1 MQVQYKFSDT
11 EVKKL
16 LKENFMILY
25 DTREQQNQHILDYL
39 DKKKVP
45 YKKQKLDEG
54 DYTAIIKAREDM
66 GISRDLYFNIAIERK
81 NSVDEL
87 AGNLGEKRDDYRDD
101 IRLER
106 ELKRARQKGTM
117 IYLIVEDKNGMENIE
132 NGNYRSQYSPKA
144 FEGKLASIE
153 INYLKGIRF
162 ISKADAGRE
171 ILKILWYSVMEA
183 LKEKT
188 PDVEAAEGMN

>member
-1 MQVQYKFSDT
+1 MQVQYRFKDI
-11 EVKKL
+11 EIQKL

-25 DTREQQNQHILDYL
+25 DTREQQNQHILDYFN
-39 DKKKVP
+39 KKKIQA
-45 YKKQKLDEG
+45 KKQKIDEG
-54 DYTAIIKAREDM
+54 DYTAIITKREDM
-66 GISRDLYFNIAIERK
+66 GINRDLYFNIAVERK

-117 IYLIVEDKNGMENIE
+117 VYLLIEDKDGMENIQK
-132 NGNYRSQYSPKA
+132 GNYRSQYSSKA
-144 FEGKLASIE
+144 FEAKLASIE

-162 ISKADAGRE
+162 VDKAESGRT
-171 ILKILWYSVMEA
+171 ILKLLYYSVMEA

-188 PDVEAAEGMN
+188 DDIKAEIS

>member
-1 MQVQYKFSDT
+1 MQVQYRFKDI
-11 EVKKL
+11 EIQKL

-25 DTREQQNQHILDYL
+25 DTREQQNQHILDYFN
-39 DKKKVP
+39 KKKIQA
-45 YKKQKLDEG
+45 KKQKIDEG
-54 DYTAIIKAREDM
+54 DYTAIITKREDM
-66 GISRDLYFNIAIERK
+66 GIKRDLYFNIAVERK

-117 IYLIVEDKNGMENIE
+117 VYLLIEDKDGMENIQK
-132 NGNYRSQYSPKA
+132 GNYRSQYSSKA
-144 FEGKLASIE
+144 FEAKLASIE

-162 ISKADAGRE
+162 VDKAESGRT
-171 ILKILWYSVMEA
+171 ILKLLYYSVMEA

-188 PDVEAAEGMN
+188 DDIKAEIS

>member
-1 MQVQYKFSDT
+1 MQVQYRFKDI
-11 EVKKL
+11 EIQKL

-25 DTREQQNQHILDYL
+25 DTREQQNQHILDYFN
-39 DKKKVP
+39 KKKIQV
-45 YKKQKLDEG
+45 KKQKIDEG
-54 DYTAIIKAREDM
+54 DYTAIITKREDM
-66 GISRDLYFNIAIERK
+66 GINRDIYFNIAVERK

-117 IYLIVEDKNGMENIE
+117 VYLLIEDKDGMENIQK
-132 NGNYRSQYSPKA
+132 GNYRSQYSSKA
-144 FEGKLASIE
+144 FEAKLASIE

-162 ISKADAGRE
+162 VDKTEAGRT
-171 ILKILWYSVMEA
+171 ILKLLYYSVMEA

-188 PDVEAAEGMN
+188 DDVKAEIS

>member
-1 MQVQYKFSDT
+1 MQVQYRFTDT
-11 EVKKL
+11 EVQKL

-39 DKKKVP
+39 DKKKVV

-54 DYTAIIKAREDM
+54 DYTAIIKARPEM
-66 GISRDLYFNIAIERK
+66 GLSRDLYFNIAVERK

-106 ELKRARQKGTM
+106 ELKRAKQRGTM
-117 IYLIVEDKNGMENIE
+117 VYLLVEDKDGMENIE
-132 NGNYRSQYSPKA
+132 KGNYRSQYSPKA

-171 ILKILWYSVMEA
+171 ILKILYYGVMEA

-188 PDVEAAEGMN
+188 QDIAAVEELN